1 MPTADS
7 QNSICES
14 AFLFSTLHF
23 SGNFFLVQLFPRIRS
38 RKARFVSFFS
48 GGVKTG

>member
-23 SGNFFLVQLFPRIRS
+23 SGNFFLVQLFLLIRIQ
-38 RKARFVSFFS
+38 KVRFDTFFP